1 VFGERLAW
9 MHDMCMGLAVPCH
22 IHSLRHSSATHL
34 LEAGYD
40 IRTIQELLGHR
51 DVSTTMIYTH
61 VLNQGGRGVRSP
73 LDQLGPGASRR

>member
-1 VFGERLAW
+1 
-9 MHDMCMGLAVPCH
+9 VPFAAAQ
-22 IHSLRHSSATHL
+22 LRDAL

-51 DVSTTMIYTH
+51 DVSTTMISTH

-73 LDQLGPGASRR
+73 LDQLLGPGVSRR